1 MISERRLPPD
11 NASGEE
17 HDSQEVW
24 GREPSATLTPEQ
36 AEALRGQYRQLSPWM
51 VVMVQAGA
59 GLLVVVLVGLW
70 VGTRP
75 AVMSALYGALT
86 VVLPSALLA
95 RGITRARGMESRAAA
110 LNFMLWELM
119 KMGVSV
125 AMLAA
130 AAWVVPGVSWP
141 VLLVAMLVCMKM
153 NWLALLWQGRK
164 TNRS

>member
-1 MISERRLPPD
+1 MISERRLSPGDGPED
-11 NASGEE
+11 ES
-17 HDSQEVW
+17 DDQDTW
-24 GREPSATLTPEQ
+24 GRAPAAMLAPEQ
-36 AEALRGQYRQLSPWM
+36 AEALRSRSRALSPWT

-59 GLLVVVLVGLW
+59 GLLVAMLVGLF
-70 VGTRP
+70 VGTRS

-95 RGITRARGMESRAAA
+95 RGITRARNVEARAAA
-110 LNFMLWELM
+110 LNFMLWELL
-119 KMGVSV
+119 KMGVGV

-130 AAWVVPGVSWP
+130 AAWVVPGVRWP